1 MSSILDALRKSEH
14 DRQIASGQSVSMLY
28 PVEVKS
34 ESRPWLIPTV
44 LALVAVIITAFI
56 LAMWP
61 RPSAEVAPNEVNK
74 KPAPAIISPQADSN
88 EAIQEHSRMSRTE
101 KIKPEKLVSA
111 TAQKKIPVPVVEDIP
126 QKLPEHAE
134 TMTSNP
140 ATIDK
145 AASSDPLKG
154 LPALN
159 ITGYIHNEQSG
170 SLVMI
175 NNQLVRE
182 GEEISPGLHLVKILD
197 DKAIFSY
204 KGYVFSR

>member
-28 PVEVKS
+28 PAEVKS
-34 ESRPWLIPTV
+34 DSRLWLIPAL
-44 LALVAVIITAFI
+44 LAFATVIIIALIF
-56 LAMWP
+56 AMLP
-61 RPSAEVAPNEVNK
+61 RPNAEVVPNAVN
-74 KPAPAIISPQADSN
+74 KPAPAIVSPQAVSN
-88 EAIQEHSRMSRTE
+88 EAIQEHLRMNRAE
-101 KIKPEKLVSA
+101 KIKPEKLVPA
-111 TAQKKIPVPVVEDIP
+111 YAQKKNPVPVIEDVP

-134 TMTSNP
+134 TMPGNP
-140 ATIDK
+140 AAIDK

>member
-1 MSSILDALRKSEH
+1 
-14 DRQIASGQSVSMLY
+14 
-28 PVEVKS
+28 
-34 ESRPWLIPTV
+34 
-44 LALVAVIITAFI
+44 
-56 LAMWP
+56 
-61 RPSAEVAPNEVNK
+61 
-74 KPAPAIISPQADSN
+74 
-88 EAIQEHSRMSRTE
+88 MSRTE